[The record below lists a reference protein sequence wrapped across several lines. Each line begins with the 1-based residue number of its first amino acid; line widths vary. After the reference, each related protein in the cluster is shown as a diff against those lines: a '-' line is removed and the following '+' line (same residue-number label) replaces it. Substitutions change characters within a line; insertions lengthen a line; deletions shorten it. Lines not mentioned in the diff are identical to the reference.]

1 MKFSKALIVLV
12 LIACWAGAVA
22 RPDKRDKKPAGPQIE
37 RVVAADPNVSI
48 SVCVASGDIRVHGWD
63 RNQVRARTSNSPEL
77 ELKRSDPGAS
87 ESAKEIIVLASND
100 ERRRPSPCLADADI
114 EIDVPRGASVKV
126 QIQNGDIQVSDVSA
140 VQAKTMNGD
149 INLEGI
155 KRATEADALGGN
167 VSLRNSSGSA
177 RLHSVGGNIAA
188 MGVGPAAA
196 SDTFEAATVGGD
208 VTIDK
213 SSYVKVDAGSV
224 GGDLNFSGPLARGA
238 RYEIKTI
245 SGDIHLSLPA
255 DSSFRLDARLSQNAE
270 FSSAFPLTLTGE
282 NNRSPTPPS
291 KRSGP
296 PNPPKASAY
305 GLQHISGVFGTGD
318 ALLTLSSFS
327 GAVYLQKK

>member
-1 MKFSKALIVLV
+1 
-12 LIACWAGAVA
+12 
-22 RPDKRDKKPAGPQIE
+22 
-37 RVVAADPNVSI
+37 
-48 SVCVASGDIRVHGWD
+48 VASGDITVHGWD

-77 ELKRSDPGAS
+77 ELKRSDARAS

-100 ERRRPSPCLADADI
+100 ERRRPGSCLADADI
-114 EIDVPRGASVKV
+114 EFDVPRGASVKV
-126 QIQNGDIQVSDVSA
+126 QIQNGDIQVTDVSA

-167 VSLRNSSGSA
+167 VLLRNSIGSA

-188 MGVGPAAA
+188 LGVGPAGA
-196 SDTFEAATVGGD
+196 SDTLEAATVGGD
-208 VTIDK
+208 ITIDK

-224 GGDLNFSGPLARGA
+224 GGDLNLSGPLARGA

-282 NNRSPTPPS
+282 KDRPPTPPAPPS
-291 KRSGP
+291 KRPGP
-296 PNPPKASAY
+296 PPKPASY